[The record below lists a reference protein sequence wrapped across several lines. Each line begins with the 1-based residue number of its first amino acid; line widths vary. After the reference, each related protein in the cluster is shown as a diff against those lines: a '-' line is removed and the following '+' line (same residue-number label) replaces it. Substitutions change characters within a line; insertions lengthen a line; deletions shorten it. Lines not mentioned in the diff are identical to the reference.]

1 MHGRPLRVAA
11 VPVALR
17 AGDTENRADAKDDDM
32 LKWIASRFL
41 PTEHADGALGSIK
54 AIGPLIARVDTEP
67 PERAVKTIANHLEN
81 MSRRVLATPSGCR
94 AFRQLD
100 EYAQRPVTGLWDL
113 LLADN
118 LGQTVS
124 DTAWGTLTHYYRTVG
139 SGYRH
144 CLENY
149 GAPAASSERDHA
161 DAMLIACRA
170 MMALAK
176 HTLLLHVRYYRAG
189 QDIWSHI
196 SSLIDWVERRGNATA
211 QVLPYADTALDT
223 SVERELLTALLI
235 EVAPT
240 ANLLPG
246 QIYALD
252 LLLRLYV
259 SYYRFSESY
268 DEQARPFAFEPASN
282 APPKRWLKGMKE
294 RPGVRFF
301 GVGAAYV
308 ELCNARDQANAARS
322 LPEWIGSIRCSAEN
336 FRELLDRL
344 IAHWSLQPPQ
354 RRQRRDAC
362 AGEILV
368 AHDWGEIRS
377 LVKFSE
383 LARSGESFTYKS
395 TDVYRINTAVQS
407 RASETLR
414 DPRSENPVDPQEA
427 LLNLSSFEQSLDPD
441 ATELWT
447 LNDSSEAGLG
457 ATAESIPPWVRV
469 GVVVA
474 FRHSDSVDW
483 QIAMVRRLNC
493 AADGRVT
500 IGMTR
505 INSAVRSARLRLG
518 TGATDRRTSSADP
531 TIVYDA
537 LMLGEGVS
545 TLLLPI
551 GVFDQAWKYTLSWQN
566 RTSTVKMER
575 SLERGLNFERVEV
588 APLEAVR
595 AA

>member
-1 MHGRPLRVAA
+1 VHAA
-11 VPVALR
+11 LQAD
-17 AGDTENRADAKDDDM
+17 DTENRAEAKDDDM

-41 PTEHADGALGSIK
+41 PTEHADGAHGSIK
-54 AIGPLIARVDTEP
+54 AIGPLIARIDTEP
-67 PERAVKTIANHLEN
+67 PERAVKTTANHLEN
-81 MSRRVLATPSGCR
+81 MSRSVLATPSGCR

-100 EYAQRPVTGLWDL
+100 EYAQRPVTELWDL

-124 DTAWGTLTHYYRTVG
+124 DAAWSTLTHYYRVVG
-139 SGYRH
+139 LGYRH

-170 MMALAK
+170 MMAHAK
-176 HTLLLHVRYYRAG
+176 HTLLLRVRYHSTG

-211 QVLPYADTALDT
+211 QILPYSDTAIDT

-252 LLLRLYV
+252 RLLRLYV
-259 SYYRFSESY
+259 SYFRFSESY
-268 DEQARPFAFEPASN
+268 DEQRRPFAFEPSSN

-294 RPGVRFF
+294 RPGFRFF

-322 LPEWIGSIRCSAEN
+322 LPEWIGSIRCSTED

-344 IAHWSLQPPQ
+344 VAQWSLQPPQ

-368 AHDWGEIRS
+368 AHEWGEIRS

-383 LARSGESFTYKS
+383 LARSGQSFTYKS

-414 DPRSENPVDPQEA
+414 DPRSEQSVDPQEA
-427 LLNLSSFEQSLDPD
+427 LLNLSSFEQSLDHD

-457 ATAESIPPWVRV
+457 ATAESIPSWVRV
-469 GVVVA
+469 GLVVA

-483 QIAMVRRLNC
+483 QIAIVRRLNC
-493 AADGRVT
+493 AADGRLT
-500 IGMTR
+500 IGLTR
-505 INSAVRSARLRLG
+505 ISGAVRSARLRLG
-518 TGATDRRTSSADP
+518 TGVTDRNANSTDP

-537 LMLGEGVS
+537 LMLGESVS

-551 GVFDQAWKYTLSWQN
+551 GVFDQSWKYTLSWDNQ
-566 RTSTVKMER
+566 RSIVTMER
-575 SLERGLNFERVEV
+575 MLDRGPNFERVAI
-588 APLEAVR
+588 APVEAACAV
-595 AA
+595 